1 MEQERGGDKG
11 GEGKWR
17 RGWLGPRKSGARA
30 LHTHGV
36 LLNRGVQADDRVI
49 VLLHARKELVHLQ
62 RGRKQQ
68 QAEGGWG
75 GAVG

>member
-1 MEQERGGDKG
+1 MGDGGRCAG
-11 GEGKWR
+11 
-17 RGWLGPRKSGARA
+17 
-30 LHTHGV
+30 THGV
-36 LLNRGVQADDRVI
+36 LLNGGVQADDRVI

-62 RGRKQQ
+62 RGCKQQ